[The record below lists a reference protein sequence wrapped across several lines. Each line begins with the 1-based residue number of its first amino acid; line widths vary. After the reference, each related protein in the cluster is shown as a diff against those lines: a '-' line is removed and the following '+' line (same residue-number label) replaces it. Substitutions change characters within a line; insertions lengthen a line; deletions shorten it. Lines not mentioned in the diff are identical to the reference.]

1 MDKQLVLPSSILGLC
16 IGIGVAIAGISI
28 GNSLYNSRIADRS
41 VSVRGLA
48 EREVDANLVIWPL
61 VFKEAGND
69 LAQLQRTVDTK
80 REAIATFLESA
91 GFKRSEISYAATMIN
106 DTQAE
111 LYGNPQSQARFRYV
125 AQATVTLI
133 SGDVAA
139 VKKTIEQS
147 GKLVAQGVALT
158 GNWESRPQ
166 YSFTGLNDIKPEMIE
181 AATKSAREAAEK
193 FATDSGSKVG
203 KIKSASQ
210 GLFEITDRDMNSPD
224 RKRVRVVTRVDYY
237 LVDE

>member
-1 MDKQLVLPSSILGLC
+1 MEKPSLAPSLILGLC
-16 IGIGVAIAGISI
+16 IGIGVAIGGMSI
-28 GNSLYNSRIADRS
+28 GRGFYDSRIGDRS

-48 EREVDANLVIWPL
+48 ERDVDADLVIWPL
-61 VFKEAGND
+61 MFKEAGND
-69 LAQLQRTVDTK
+69 LAQLQRSVDSK
-80 REAIATFLESA
+80 RESIAKFLEAS
-91 GFKRSEISYAATMIN
+91 GFKRSEISYSASMIN

-111 LYGNPQSQARFRYV
+111 LYGGGQSQPRFRYV
-125 AQATVTLI
+125 AQATVTLNSRDI
-133 SGDVAA
+133 AA

-147 GKLVAQGVALT
+147 GQLVAQGIALA

-166 YSFTGLNDIKPEMIE
+166 YLFTALNDIKPEMIE
-181 AATKSAREAAEK
+181 AATRSAREAAEK

-210 GLFEITDRDMNSPD
+210 GLFEITDRDVNSPD
-224 RKRVRVVTRVDYY
+224 RKKVRVVTRVDYF

>member
-1 MDKQLVLPSSILGLC
+1 VDKQFVLPSSILGLC
-16 IGIGVAIAGISI
+16 IGIGVAIAGISM
-28 GNSLYNSRIADRS
+28 GNALYNSRIGDRS

-48 EREVDANLVIWPL
+48 EREVDADLVIWPL

-80 REAIATFLESA
+80 REVIARFLESA
-91 GFKRSEISYAATMIN
+91 GFKRSEISYSATMIN

-125 AQATVTLI
+125 AQATVTLL

-147 GKLVAQGVALT
+147 GQLVAQGIALT

-166 YSFTGLNDIKPEMIE
+166 YSFTGLNEIKPEMIE